1 MGTSMG
7 RVFSLLFGIIIIFL
21 VLYAQVLPGYQIY
34 SGIFLCALYVAA
46 GLFRQNSPSH
56 QFTRFCMGESAA
68 IALWFVSSF
77 FGVMIALLVTAEF
90 LNGFTILKNRN
101 GCILFALWGVVMCIL
116 AFLSEEIQHT
126 LLLCMAVLVLAGL
139 VALTLLLFEYRMV
152 YQAGR
157 DEL

>member
-1 MGTSMG
+1 
-7 RVFSLLFGIIIIFL
+7 
-21 VLYAQVLPGYQIY
+21 
-34 SGIFLCALYVAA
+34 
-46 GLFRQNSPSH
+46 
-56 QFTRFCMGESAA
+56 MGESAV

-126 LLLCMAVLVLAGL
+126 LLPCMAVLVLAGL